1 MSEERHTILV
11 VDDDESNRDMLV
23 RRLTRKGYQVVAAA
37 NGRAALEM
45 VQRGSIDLMLL
56 DVMMPGLDGIDV
68 LKEVRKT
75 RSPTDL
81 PIIMVTAR
89 ANDSDVI
96 EALELGAN
104 DYVTKPIEFSI
115 MAARIVAQLRM
126 RRRSEPTPAPPAP
139 APAPAATPPAPAPTA
154 TRHGRVGPGTVLGT
168 RYRIDSCIGSGNF
181 GTVYRAR
188 HLTLDHDVAVKVLR
202 GQMAA
207 DDDAVARFQREA
219 ISTCRVQHPNAVLV
233 TDFGVD
239 LDVAFLVMELL
250 KGYPLS
256 VELARSGRLSVARA
270 LQVVLPVC
278 SVLAAA
284 HDAGIIHRDVKPAN
298 VFLHEAPHGQVVKL
312 LDFGLA
318 KLTGNPALTMAGLIL
333 GTPAYMAPERF
344 VEDTYGSRS
353 DVYSVGTMLYQ
364 MLAGRLPFDVEGD
377 DPMAL
382 AARKLREDPPPLGDG
397 VPGLTPELAAMVVR
411 ALSRKADDRP
421 SAGELGRGLAEAV
434 GLQGA
439 SWETAALR
447 PSAGDPAGSPAEVAE
462 DAPTEVLPAFD
473 VRPKPDSGD

>member
-1 MSEERHTILV
+1 MGEERHTILV

-23 RRLTRKGYQVVAAA
+23 RRLTRKGYRVLAVASGA
-37 NGRAALEM
+37 AALET
-45 VQRGSIDLMLL
+45 VEREPIDLMLL

-68 LKEVRKT
+68 LKEVRRT

-126 RRRSEPTPAPPAP
+126 RRRAEPTPAPPAP
-139 APAPAATPPAPAPTA
+139 APTPASTPPPPTPARIGP
-154 TRHGRVGPGTVLGT
+154 VGPGTVLGT

-202 GQMAA
+202 GQMAG

-250 KGYPLS
+250 KGHPLS

-364 MLAGRLPFDVEGD
+364 MLAGRLPFDVEHD

-382 AARKLREDPPPLGDG
+382 AARKLREDPPPLGEG
-397 VPGLTPELAAMVVR
+397 APGLTPSLAAMVMR

-421 SAGELGRGLAEAV
+421 AAGELGRGLAEAV

-447 PSAGDPAGSPAEVAE
+447 LTAGETAGPPEEVAE

-473 VRPKPDSGD
+473 HRSKPDTGD

>member
-1 MSEERHTILV
+1 MGEERHTILV

-23 RRLTRKGYQVVAAA
+23 RRLTRKGYQVLAVASGA
-37 NGRAALEM
+37 AALET
-45 VQRGSIDLMLL
+45 VEREPVDLMLL

-75 RSPTDL
+75 RSPTEL

-126 RRRSEPTPAPPAP
+126 RRREEPAPAAP
-139 APAPAATPPAPAPTA
+139 APAPGPASTPPAPTPA
-154 TRHGRVGPGTVLGT
+154 RHGPVGPGTVLGA
-168 RYRIDSCIGSGNF
+168 RYRIDTCIGSGNF

-202 GQMAA
+202 GQMAG

-250 KGYPLS
+250 KGHPLS
-256 VELARSGRLSVARA
+256 VELARSGRLSVTRA

-298 VFLHEAPHGQVVKL
+298 VFLHEAPRGQVVKL

-382 AARKLREDPPPLGDG
+382 AARKVREEPPPIGDG
-397 VPGLTPELAAMVVR
+397 VPGLTPDLAAMVMR

-421 SAGELGRGLAEAV
+421 SAGELGRTLAEAA

-439 SWETAALR
+439 GWETAALGLT
-447 PSAGDPAGSPAEVAE
+447 AGEAGSPAEGAE

-473 VRPKPDSGD
+473 HRSKPETGD

>member
-1 MSEERHTILV
+1 MSEEQHTILV

-23 RRLTRKGYQVVAAA
+23 RRLARKGYRMLAVAS
-37 NGRAALEM
+37 GTAALET
-45 VQRGSIDLMLL
+45 VEREPVDLVLL

-68 LKEVRKT
+68 LKEIRKT
-75 RSPTDL
+75 RSPTEL

-96 EALELGAN
+96 QALELGAN

-126 RRRSEPTPAPPAP
+126 RRRAEPPAQPAP
-139 APAPAATPPAPAPTA
+139 ATAPAATPAPTPA
-154 TRHGRVGPGTVLGT
+154 RRGSVGPGTVLAA

-202 GQMAA
+202 GQMAG

-256 VELARSGRLSVARA
+256 VELARSGRLSVPRA

-397 VPGLTPELAAMVVR
+397 VPGLTPELAVMVMR

-447 PSAGDPAGSPAEVAE
+447 LTAGEAAGPPAEVAE

-473 VRPKPDSGD
+473 ERPKPDSGD